1 MKSMFLEKL
10 NNINGKKIQSLMLE
24 EFPHFFTM
32 NKKSFSKFGRMVHS
46 GVRVKRF
53 FPTPVGR
60 GERPGRVNFTV

>member
-1 MKSMFLEKL
+1 
-10 NNINGKKIQSLMLE
+10 MLE